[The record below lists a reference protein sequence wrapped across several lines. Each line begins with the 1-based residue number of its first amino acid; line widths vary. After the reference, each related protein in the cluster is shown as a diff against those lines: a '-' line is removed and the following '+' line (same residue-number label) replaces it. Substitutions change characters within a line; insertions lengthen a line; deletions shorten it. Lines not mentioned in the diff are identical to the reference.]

1 MKMRYAAD
9 IVTEIKKKDPGSAVT
24 ERMIRRLVKK
34 GVIPSVDVGNGSRKL
49 LDMDEVMK
57 YLENPSQYRD
67 NH

>member
-9 IVTEIKKKDPGSAVT
+9 IAAEIKKKDPGSAVT
-24 ERMIRRLVKK
+24 ERMIRGLAKK